1 MSDRDRMLAR
11 AEALIAAAVAILY
24 PACGEQLTI
33 GIVQQMAEEQARLTT
48 YGRLTSETPPS
59 EVRH

>member
-33 GIVQQMAEEQARLTT
+33 GIAQQ
-48 YGRLTSETPPS
+48 TPPS
-59 EVRH
+59 DARH